1 MVSLY
6 NFFVDP
12 EEENTVS
19 ITSSEAYELM
29 DFHEYKNN
37 NRCKKEKDFETVI
50 NILSNITL
58 PSFNTALRM
67 KKVEFKEEVEDLRAK
82 LEHTKEELEHK
93 NKELEHKNK
102 ELEHKNK
109 ELELLRAELEQ
120 KKERQLIWR
129 KFNTNFNQKI
139 WKRNIQRKED

>member
-120 KKERQLIWR
+120 KKER
-129 KFNTNFNQKI
+129 
-139 WKRNIQRKED
+139 